1 MTGAHHHHAHGHGN
15 HHHGRGHHDGQ
26 RASLTSRAA
35 LASVSMA
42 LFLMAL
48 KIWASWGTGS
58 VAMLGSLADTT
69 LDFVASLIT
78 LLGVRWAAM
87 PADEEHRYGHGKAEA
102 LAALTQVILI
112 SISALGIAWRAF
124 DRLMSGRPTEGIELG
139 VGVSVVAMVA
149 TFALLA
155 YQRHVIRKTGSVA
168 ILTDHVHYQTDVLL
182 NLSVIAALVLDQL
195 LGWRLADPL
204 FGFAIAGWLMYGAW
218 GAASHSVDQL
228 MDREWPEEER
238 EAFLAAAGEYP
249 ELNGLHDLR
258 TRTSGAHRFVQFHV
272 WVPADW
278 TIKDAHGRMDAVEEK
293 LQHRFP
299 GTEIIIHLDP
309 EGHIDREGILPQHLT
324 ESNR

>member
-1 MTGAHHHHAHGHGN
+1 MSGAHHHHRHGHGN
-15 HHHGRGHHDGQ
+15 HHHGHGHQ
-26 RASLTSRAA
+26 AERAALTSRAA

-42 LFLMAL
+42 LFLIVL
-48 KIWASWGTGS
+48 KVWASWDTGS
-58 VAMLGSLADTT
+58 VAMLGSLADTS
-69 LDFVASLIT
+69 LDFLASMIT
-78 LLGVRWAAM
+78 FLGVRWAAM

-112 SISALGIAWRAF
+112 TVSAVGIAWRAF
-124 DRLMSGRPTEGIELG
+124 DRLMSGRPTEGLELG
-139 VGVSVVAMVA
+139 IGVSIIAILA
-149 TFALLA
+149 TFGLLA
-155 YQRHVIRKTGSVA
+155 YQRYVIRKTGSVA

-182 NLSVIAALVLDQL
+182 NLSVIAALVLDQV

-228 MDREWPEEER
+228 MDREWPDAER
-238 EAFLAAAGEYP
+238 DAFIAATQEYP
-249 ELNGLHDLR
+249 ELSGLHDLR

-272 WVPADW
+272 WVPEDW
-278 TIKDAHGRMDAVEEK
+278 TVRQAHDRMDAVEEK

-309 EGHIDREGILPQHLT
+309 EGHTDREGILPKHLT
-324 ESNR
+324 ESAR